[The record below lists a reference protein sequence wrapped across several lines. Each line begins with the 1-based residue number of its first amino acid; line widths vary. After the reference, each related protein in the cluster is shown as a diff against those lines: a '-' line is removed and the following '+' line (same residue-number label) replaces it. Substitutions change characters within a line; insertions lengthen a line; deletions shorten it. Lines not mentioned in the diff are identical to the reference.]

1 MSEHVSRPAM
11 GIMSISRV
19 AVMACA
25 FGAAIAPSVFVS
37 SLSAQTAP
45 AAAGRVQGTVKSISG
60 NTIVVTTATGDSTVT
75 LAAGARVQQSADLKT
90 VAPSTLDQLAVGD
103 RVLVMGTAGD
113 GGAFA
118 GNRLVM
124 IKSEAIAQR
133 NQASQQDW
141 ARRGSGGIV
150 TSVDPSAKTVLISSG
165 AKKITVTT
173 TGTTIF
179 RRYAPGSVKF
189 EEAKPGTMAD
199 LQAGDQL
206 RVRGDKTA
214 DGTGITAEEIVSGS
228 FKNLAGTVVSV
239 NAAANSL
246 VIKDLSS
253 KKNETVTIGNESD
266 LRAMPPEIAAR
277 FAPAKSRPGAPAGGA
292 AGGAPA
298 GAPPAG
304 GDTAAAG
311 GEGRRQG
318 GYGGGAAG
326 GPGRGPGGRG
336 GAADLSQIIP
346 RLPKANLADIKAGE
360 ALMIVASGASASG
373 PFTAITLLTGVEP
386 LLTGP
391 AGSELTIPPWSAGA
405 GAGGEG
411 GGATE

>member
-1 MSEHVSRPAM
+1 
-11 GIMSISRV
+11 MSISRG
-19 AVMACA
+19 AVLACA
-25 FGAAIAPSVFVS
+25 LGAAVVPSLFVS
-37 SLSAQTAP
+37 SLSAQAAP
-45 AAAGRVQGTVKSISG
+45 AAGRVQGTVKSISG

-75 LAAGARVQQSADLKT
+75 LADGARVQQSADLKT

-150 TSVDPSAKTVLISSG
+150 TSVDPSAKTVLISAG
-165 AKKITVTT
+165 AKKITITT

-189 EEAKPGTMAD
+189 EEAKPGTLAD

-214 DGTGITAEEIVSGS
+214 DGTGITAEEVVSGS

-253 KKNETVTIGNESD
+253 KKNETVTIGSESD

-277 FAPAKSRPGAPAGGA
+277 FAPAKSRPGAPAAGAA
-292 AGGAPA
+292 AGGSAPA
-298 GAPPAG
+298 AAPAG

-311 GEGRRQG
+311 GGEGRRPG
-318 GYGGGAAG
+318 GYGGGAG

-346 RLPKANLADIKAGE
+346 RLPKANLTDIKAGE

-405 GAGGEG
+405 GAGGEA
-411 GGATE
+411 GGAAE

>member
-1 MSEHVSRPAM
+1 
-11 GIMSISRV
+11 MSISRG
-19 AVMACA
+19 AVLACA
-25 FGAAIAPSVFVS
+25 LGAAVVPSLFVS
-37 SLSAQTAP
+37 SLSAQAAP
-45 AAAGRVQGTVKSISG
+45 AAGRVQGTVKSISG

-75 LAAGARVQQSADLKT
+75 LASGARVQQSADLKT

-150 TSVDPSAKTVLISSG
+150 ASVDPAAKTVLINSG
-165 AKKITVTT
+165 AKKITITT

-189 EEAKPGTMAD
+189 EEAKPGTLAD
-199 LQAGDQL
+199 VQAGDQL
-206 RVRGDKTA
+206 RVRGDKNA

-253 KKNETVTIGNESD
+253 KKNETVAIGGESD

-277 FAPAKSRPGAPAGGA
+277 FAPAKSRPGAPAGA

-298 GAPPAG
+298 GTPPAG
-304 GDTAAAG
+304 GETAAAG
-311 GEGRRQG
+311 GEGHRQG
-318 GYGGGAAG
+318 GYGGGA
-326 GPGRGPGGRG
+326 GRPGGGR

-405 GAGGEG
+405 GAGAGGEA
-411 GGATE
+411 GGAAE

>member
-1 MSEHVSRPAM
+1 MSEHVRRPAM
-11 GIMSISRV
+11 GIMNISRM

-37 SLSAQTAP
+37 SLSAQAAP

-103 RVLVMGTAGD
+103 RVLVMGAAGD
-113 GGAFA
+113 GGTFA

-150 TSVDPSAKTVLISSG
+150 ASVDPAAKTVLISSG
-165 AKKITVTT
+165 AKKVTITT

-189 EEAKPGTMAD
+189 EEAKPGTLAD

-277 FAPAKSRPGAPAGGA
+277 FAPAKSRPGAPAGA
-292 AGGAPA
+292 AAGGGAPA
-298 GAPPAG
+298 PAG

-311 GEGRRQG
+311 GEGRRPG
-318 GYGGGAAG
+318 GYGGGAG
-326 GPGRGPGGRG
+326 GPGRGPGGGR

-346 RLPKANLADIKAGE
+346 RLPKANLTDIKAGE

-405 GAGGEG
+405 GAAGEA
-411 GGATE
+411 GGAAE